1 MKARRVLGVL
11 WLYVLLAAGAAG
23 AAAEPFKVVMQVSSD
38 EVRTHYVAL
47 NNTMNLLA
55 EFGPETRS
63 EIVAYGP
70 GLSMLTVSSQ
80 IAERVTRMARA
91 HGVVFSV
98 CDKHHGRDSTP
109 HRKAA
114 PTCRGD
120 GGRPSGIA
128 PIAELQ
134 KAG

>member
-38 EVRTHYVAL
+38 EVRTHHVAL

-80 IAERVTRMARA
+80 IAERVTRMARRM
-91 HGVVFSV
+91 GWYSV
-98 CDKHHGRDSTP
+98 PATTP
-109 HRKAA
+109 WKGFDAHRKAA